1 MASILQKLR
10 GDIPAHSPRAGQS
23 FVTCLSAPVPAAY
36 TYLSYVTSMPW
47 FVSDS
52 VTLASVPALGREG
65 HSLEIQSQFLP
76 PPLLHLLFTSPL
88 VHHTTCVERG
98 RKREQVIAHLN
109 SLSWHSMSSRE
120 RRKRPH
126 TFMYLVFH
134 LISHHSFVR
143 SPRVSNFHSGNDFC
157 FHAKRRSFLPSFL
170 PSFSRFPDSL
180 DSSCGFSVP
189 LFLEAVAA
197 AQDTAAA
204 DRIKKA
210 CRGRRAP
217 CRPRPPV
224 HRTTA

>member
-126 TFMYLVFH
+126 TFMHLVFH

-143 SPRVSNFHSGNDFC
+143 LESRISILVTTFAFTRSEDP
-157 FHAKRRSFLPSFL
+157 SFLPSFL
-170 PSFSRFPDSL
+170 FPVPRFP
-180 DSSCGFSVP
+180 
-189 LFLEAVAA
+189 
-197 AQDTAAA
+197 
-204 DRIKKA
+204 
-210 CRGRRAP
+210 
-217 CRPRPPV
+217 
-224 HRTTA
+224 